1 MPSLPFLLVNPSYGG
16 GGAPV
21 DGCPQWLGALDPT
34 LGHVEWNVEAAAQGS
49 CSQTQAN
56 LPTELQSGVGGT
68 RKPASHS
75 VVESKVNHV
84 EKSVPSHRGSDSL
97 TEQTISSQAVLFY
110 NFSRHRPVISVEFEL
125 LTSNCC
131 LTRWRAPQTGGFGLT
146 AFWLWRPRRDWRWRP
161 LLLRS
166 RGQPENRSRGDRVV
180 TKRTKYYLHSP
191 RPPACRHR
199 TGKLFEIVRTW
210 RTSRL
215 SSGSLQGLV
224 GEFLSRMRGV
234 PPAGTSSWRSP
245 SPRSSS
251 GPALRRSCCSGAETS
266 SLSSLEDAWSS
277 LLYNLQDQVRQLF

>member
-68 RKPASHS
+68 GEPASHS

-110 NFSRHRPVISVEFEL
+110 NFSRHRPVISVEFQL
-125 LTSNCC
+125 ITSNCC

-146 AFWLWRPRRDWRWRP
+146 AF
-161 LLLRS
+161 
-166 RGQPENRSRGDRVV
+166 
-180 TKRTKYYLHSP
+180 
-191 RPPACRHR
+191 
-199 TGKLFEIVRTW
+199 
-210 RTSRL
+210 
-215 SSGSLQGLV
+215 
-224 GEFLSRMRGV
+224 
-234 PPAGTSSWRSP
+234 
-245 SPRSSS
+245 
-251 GPALRRSCCSGAETS
+251 
-266 SLSSLEDAWSS
+266 
-277 LLYNLQDQVRQLF
+277 